1 MSISIARGLRQS
13 FKNAQLVEMEK
24 VEEYLTKYADCYEVL
39 KPEYNRIY
47 LDIDYH
53 TDPLWTN
60 EVFNERDISVGDKII
75 ELFGDRVAI
84 AKSSSFIHRKI
95 SWRVYFRNEFADKK
109 TNKLFAKQIQK
120 EFPDEIKVDQG
131 VYGTNQKIRMLN
143 SSKDGEN
150 RPLKLVVGDMQDTII
165 SHVPEGCVL
174 MPFEDPKETIAR
186 EREEKKKQK
195 EDEKKRTLNEKE
207 TLKRNAELMNYIEY
221 LTPKRLADYDSW
233 IKLGMILWSSG
244 ITLSTWDEIS
254 QRANNYETGAC
265 EKKWTTFTSSETP
278 IGMPTILAWIEEDS
292 PEIYNKMYPQMKAT
306 FEKNHFKVMNPAQY
320 VRLHTRDDGTK
331 TIQLCAEIGTQYA
344 NMFTLANE
352 LFVSKWQKDE
362 TIRCY
367 ETVGFYPNP
376 SKCPVDEFNLY
387 NGFAVAD
394 IEPQEPAPDISR
406 ILHQIHCLVAHNE
419 EHYNYLIRYIAHMFQ
434 FPEIKALVYLTFNGA
449 NGTGK
454 DSFWEFVGMLLGDE
468 LYLPN
473 ARLEDDICGRFN
485 FISSRRILIQCQE
498 VSREAAKK
506 YKDTIKRIVTQT
518 KGIYEDKG
526 VKQVKLNS
534 YERYVFTTN
543 DEVPMFV
550 DQGERRPCIFTPSG
564 EHCGDT
570 KYWNTLFADY
580 QNPAVQ
586 RAFYDY
592 LMKIDLTGWDIT
604 NRPITDTYRDA
615 AIVSAPPLAR
625 FFGDCLA
632 DHIEARFSWSP
643 TELCEALNER
653 LRYTVTRIGVG
664 KEIKPYILA
673 GCVRTSGGHHGP
685 VRYILENEK
694 VKEYLKQKG
703 WWYEDPRQAEEDSL
717 VGVLPPPLGY

>member
-1 MSISIARGLRQS
+1 
-13 FKNAQLVEMEK
+13 MEK
-24 VEEYLTKYADCYEVL
+24 VEEYLTKYTDCYEVL
-39 KPEYNRIY
+39 NPEFNRVY

-53 TDPLWTN
+53 TDPTWSD
-60 EVFNERDISVGDKII
+60 EVFAEKDTSVYDKVI
-75 ELFGDRVAI
+75 ELFGERVAI
-84 AKSSSFIHRKI
+84 AKSSSYIHHKI
-95 SWRVYFRNEFADKK
+95 SWRVFFIDEFADKK
-109 TNKLFAKQIQK
+109 TNKLFAKKIQN
-120 EFPDEIKVDQG
+120 EFPNEVKVDPN

-150 RPLKLVVGDMQDTII
+150 RPLKLVKGNIKDTII
-165 SHVPEGCVL
+165 SYVPDSCVR

-195 EDEKKRTLNEKE
+195 EEEKKQKDDDKKRTLNEKE
-207 TLKRNAELMNYIEY
+207 TLKRNAELMTYVEY
-221 LTPKRLADYDSW
+221 LTLKRLADYDSW

-244 ITLSTWDEIS
+244 IPLATWDEIS
-254 QRANNYETGAC
+254 QRANNYESGAC
-265 EKKWTTFTSSETP
+265 EEKWATFRTSETT
-278 IGMPTILAWIEEDS
+278 IGMPTILAWIEEDT
-292 PEIYNKMYPQMKAT
+292 PEIFNKMYPQMKAK
-306 FEKNHFKVMNPAQY
+306 FEENHFKVMNPAQY
-320 VRLHTRDDGTK
+320 VRLHTREDKTK

-344 NMFTLANE
+344 NVFTLNNE
-352 LFVSKWQKDE
+352 LFVGKWMKDE

-367 ETVGFYPNP
+367 ETIGFYPNP
-376 SKCPVDEFNLY
+376 SKTPADEFNLY
-387 NGFAVAD
+387 NGFSVVD
-394 IEPQEPAPDISR
+394 IEPSTPAPDISR
-406 ILHQIHCLVAHNE
+406 ILHQIRCLVAHNE
-419 EHYNYLIRYIAHMFQ
+419 EHFNYLIRWIAHLFQ
-434 FPEIKALVYLTFNGA
+434 FPEIKALVYLTFNGP

-454 DSFWEFVGMLLGDE
+454 DSFWEFVGALMGDE

-485 FISSRRILIQCQE
+485 FISSRRILIQVQE

-543 DEVPMFV
+543 DDVPMFIE
-550 DQGERRPCIFTPSG
+550 QGERRPCIFTPSAV
-564 EHCGDT
+564 HCGDT

-580 QNPAVQ
+580 ENPAVQ

-592 LMKIDLTGWDIT
+592 LMKIDLTGWDIK

-632 DHIEARFSWSP
+632 EHMTGRHSWSP
-643 TELCEALNER
+643 TELCDVLNER

-664 KEIKPYILA
+664 KEIKPYITA

-694 VKEYLKQKG
+694 VKEYLKNKG
-703 WWYEDPRQAEEDSL
+703 WWYEDPRQAGGEEEEEDSSCL
-717 VGVLPPPLGY
+717 